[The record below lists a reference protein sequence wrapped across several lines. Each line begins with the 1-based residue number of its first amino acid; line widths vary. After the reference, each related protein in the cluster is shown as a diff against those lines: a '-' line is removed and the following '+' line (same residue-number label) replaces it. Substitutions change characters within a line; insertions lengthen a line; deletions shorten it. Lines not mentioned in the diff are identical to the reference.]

1 MMRQHNVTHIH
12 QTLCCRITT
21 IDLLCF

>member
-1 MMRQHNVTHIH
+1 VATHTH

-21 IDLLCF
+21 IDLLHFKF